1 MGEPE
6 DFDLDRSMMR
16 AWARFRSDLADR
28 IAAMDDRDILV
39 LDVEF
44 EGGQEDGVAPFV
56 RFCVTAE
63 DMVRAE
69 VSSNAHLAQQVAL
82 DERGAVT
89 LARLGW
95 KAPTPGIAP
104 PAGSGCGFY
113 RDAERAEG
121 ERLAAM
127 AVAALRDVFGVPHP
141 AFLRSTDAVRECDPA
156 GAGSEAGELAVERP
170 DEPLAVMPESTEHLR
185 ELVAA
190 ALTPPGDP
198 VVEFDEDGNIA
209 LPAGSAL
216 LFVRVNESAPAV
228 ELFAFVVRGV
238 QDLQRAAFEVG
249 VLNRNTWM
257 VKFELRDDAVLA
269 TLTLPAAPFTPRNL
283 RAVASSMADVIDRVD
298 DALVARV
305 GGRRALE
312 NEPQHGRGSQ
322 AQGGAAEAGDG
333 WEDCWE
339 DCWEDSPADRGVHPA
354 LLTLLRLDPDG
365 DDEVA
370 PELAAS
376 VCEFDSD
383 LALTLLREASRQ
395 ETAWRRSADRALVGG
410 DTDEAADCLREAAAW
425 AATVETLR
433 AALQVIV
440 RRQRADAAA
449 TRRPWPSGR

>member
-44 EGGQEDGVAPFV
+44 EGGQEDGAAPFV

-63 DMVRAE
+63 DTVRAE
-69 VSSNAHLAQQVAL
+69 VSSNADLAQQVAL

-95 KAPTPGIAP
+95 EAPTPGIEP
-104 PAGSGCGFY
+104 PAGAGCGLY

-141 AFLRSTDAVRECDPA
+141 AFLRSTDAVRECDPT
-156 GAGSEAGELAVERP
+156 GAGSDTGELAVERP

-185 ELVAA
+185 DMVAA

-257 VKFELRDDAVLA
+257 VKFELRDEAVLA

-283 RAVASSMADVIDRVD
+283 RAVASSMADVIDRAD

-312 NEPQHGRGSQ
+312 HEPQHS
-322 AQGGAAEAGDG
+322 
-333 WEDCWE
+333 WEDSPD
-339 DCWEDSPADRGVHPA
+339 DCWEDSEADRGVHPA

-395 ETAWRRSADRALVGG
+395 ETAWRRPADRALVGG
-410 DTDEAADCLREAAAW
+410 DTDEATDCLREAAAG